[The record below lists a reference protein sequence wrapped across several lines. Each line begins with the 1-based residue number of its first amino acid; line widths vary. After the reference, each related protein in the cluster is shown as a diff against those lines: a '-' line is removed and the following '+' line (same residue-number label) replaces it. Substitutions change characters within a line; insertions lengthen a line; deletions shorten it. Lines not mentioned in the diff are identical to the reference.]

1 MNAIAIDFFV
11 QRVARGRLKSL
22 THEKFRR
29 ACECKHARNATPL
42 REIERRFHQSRP
54 ESASNLCGRNGQR
67 ANLRQ
72 RGMIDLERN
81 ATCKSASVHDHQEAV
96 KLPANIVLVAR
107 KQNAFAG
114 KVRDQCLNIG
124 DVTDARASNSHRAAS
139 RPPSRSCNFSSA
151 ARTDSTDVAPG
162 TLFLRM
168 AASRVTAEK

>member
-29 ACECKHARNATPL
+29 TCECKHARNATPL

-54 ESASNLCGRNGQR
+54 EAASNLCGRNGQR

-81 ATCKSASVHDHQEAV
+81 AACKSASVHDHQEAV
-96 KLPANIVLVAR
+96 KSRANIVLVAR

-114 KVRDQCLNIG
+114 IVRDQFLKFG
-124 DVTDARASNSHRAAS
+124 DSGYARGSNSPPAPSRA
-139 RPPSRSCNFSSA
+139 PSRSCNFSSA
-151 ARTDSTDVAPG
+151 ARTD
-162 TLFLRM
+162 
-168 AASRVTAEK
+168 